1 MELSAVERYTTNQMT
16 LARFEQ
22 IIAQSPF
29 TATHF
34 DTVPIKGLPF
44 LRFWLFR
51 EFGSA
56 LICCH
61 LVLQTML
68 A

>member
-1 MELSAVERYTTNQMT
+1 MT